1 MLGYFYESLK
11 KVKAGSDGF
20 KIDDPKMLRADGK
33 IIRTELEHIV
43 GDVWVIKL
51 VDRLFGYEDNSNWH
65 RGS

>member
-1 MLGYFYESLK
+1 M
-11 KVKAGSDGF
+11 KAGSDGF

-51 VDRLFGYEDNSNWH
+51 VDRLFGYEDNSNWN